1 MNNIT
6 LNDEAYINQ
15 ALNYIPT
22 KRFAPFYDINRE
34 KYQELQGASDPL
46 KICKLKERMPLSE
59 YKKIIGAIGYTQH
72 YAQLYF
78 PAYRFLVNEF
88 VNEEWLALVDYHKSF
103 HRDHI
108 VHQPKVSWIG
118 QVLMEQKIKSPVNQ
132 GNEKTILEH
141 IVDVILHW
149 DKAGN
154 ETRYLRDYAIN
165 LGLPEKYFD
174 ETWVENKKWKELW
187 WYDVIKESFFLA
199 SLFHDI
205 GYPISFIN
213 KIEKKLKIQ
222 YPMNALGH
230 EYIKNICSRYQD
242 RLLFYPF
249 HNYIRMNSCSLPY
262 DWKDRFE
269 MLVTECFVCT
279 HSIHGALTLLYLND
293 ILRDF
298 PVKKIR
304 PDKQFIVDL
313 ASLMIMTH
321 DLADIYMEV
330 DKDKFFLGEKAVIR
344 KIKSP
349 QLKIKFHRDP
359 MSFLLLLSDL
369 LQDFGRSS
377 TIFNNES
384 KNNVSMEF
392 EAKCKRVQLEFDIEN
407 HNLIITYY
415 FNSQEETNVQR
426 YRFIP
431 VNQLKYFSKPSG
443 FIDYSYLFNDI
454 QIKAEL
460 EQPQSIKV

>member
-6 LNDEAYINQ
+6 LNDEAYVNQ
-15 ALNYIPT
+15 AINYIPT

-34 KYQELQGASDPL
+34 KYQELQEASEPL
-46 KICKLKERMPLSE
+46 KICKLKERLPLSE
-59 YKKIIGAIGYTQH
+59 HKKIIRAIGYTQY

-132 GNEKTILEH
+132 GTEKSVLEH
-141 IVDVILHW
+141 IVDVILDW
-149 DKAGN
+149 DEPGN
-154 ETRYLRDYAIN
+154 ETRYLRDYAVN
-165 LGLPEKYFD
+165 LGVPEKYFN

-205 GYPISFIN
+205 GYPISYIN
-213 KIEKKLKIQ
+213 KIEKKLKTQ
-222 YPMNALGH
+222 YPVNALGH

-249 HNYIRMNSCSLPY
+249 HNYMRMNSCNFPY
-262 DWKDRFE
+262 DWKDKFE
-269 MLVTECFVCT
+269 MLITECFSNT
-279 HSIHGALTLLYLND
+279 HSIHGALTLLYIND

-298 PVKKIR
+298 PGANTR

-313 ASLMIMTH
+313 AALMIITH

-330 DKDKFFLGEKAVIR
+330 DKDKCLLGKTVKK
-344 KIKSP
+344 KIKAP

-359 MSFLLLLSDL
+359 LSFLLLLSDL

-377 TIFNNES
+377 AIFNNANEY
-384 KNNVSMEF
+384 VSLEF
-392 EAKCKRVQLEFDIEN
+392 EAKCQRVQLEFDQEN
-407 HNLIITYY
+407 LRLIITYY
-415 FNSQEETNVQR
+415 YNSQQETNAQK

-431 VNQLKYFSKPSG
+431 INQLKYFSKPSG

-460 EQPQSIKV
+460 EQPQNIKV